1 MALIAVE
8 NLEKTYSVDGP
19 PTPVLRGV
27 SFVIERGEFVAI
39 MGPSGSGKS
48 TLLHILG
55 FLDQPTAGEYRF
67 EGKTA
72 DEYSSSEIAHV
83 RNERMGFVFQSFN
96 LLPRMTVLENVKLPL
111 LYSKL
116 PSAEWE
122 KLAIKAIE
130 SVGLAH
136 RLFYDP

>member
-8 NLEKTYSVDGP
+8 NLEKTYLTDGP

-27 SFVIERGEFVAI
+27 SFSIERGEFVAI

-67 EGKTA
+67 DGKTSA
-72 DEYSSSEIAHV
+72 EYSPAELAHV
-83 RNERMGFVFQSFN
+83 RNGRMGFVFQAFN
-96 LLPRMTVLENVKLPL
+96 LLPRMTVLDNVKLPL
-111 LYSKL
+111 LYGGVKEPERTKVAQKVIDL
-116 PSAEWE
+116 
-122 KLAIKAIE
+122 
-130 SVGLAH
+130 VGLTD
-136 RLFYDP
+136 R